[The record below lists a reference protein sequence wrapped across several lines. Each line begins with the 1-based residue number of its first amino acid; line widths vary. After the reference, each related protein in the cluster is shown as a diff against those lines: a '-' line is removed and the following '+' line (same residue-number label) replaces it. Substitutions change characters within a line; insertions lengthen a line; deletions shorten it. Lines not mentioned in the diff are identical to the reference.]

1 VICYFRYCIC
11 ILDYCIKFITKNAY
25 IQIALTNKSFCPA
38 ALSTFFLIVRN
49 AARFTIISGIGAI
62 LMFVG
67 KALIIILSGWISYII
82 MMNSKLKDEIF
93 SPIFP
98 VIVVCMIAYILASI
112 FLSVFSF
119 ASTAI
124 LHAFLI
130 DEEVKGNRAPESLK
144 SFVKRNDEINAKKG
158 KKKGAAAADAAAD
171 EVKEDPKDEKPNN
184 IA

>member
-1 VICYFRYCIC
+1 MIKLMFEYLRKKYEKLLPSNPCTKCVICYFRYCIW

-49 AARFTIISGIGAI
+49 AARFSIISGIGAI

-67 KALIIILSGWISYII
+67 KALIIILSGWISYLIL
-82 MMNSKLKDEIF
+82 MNSDLKDKIF

-98 VIVVCMIAYILASI
+98 VIVVCMIAYLISSQ

-119 ASTAI
+119 AANAI

-130 DEEVKGNRAPESLK
+130 DEEVKGNRCPDSLR
-144 SFVKRNDEINAKKG
+144 SFV
-158 KKKGAAAADAAAD
+158 
-171 EVKEDPKDEKPNN
+171 
-184 IA
+184 